1 MVIRALARELYRAQ
15 QIVHKLQD
23 QLDKAPLAER
33 DRLRQELR
41 HAQVELDQ
49 LRRLIEARKE
59 PPPFRRTY

>member
-15 QIVHKLQD
+15 QNVHKLQD
-23 QLDKAPLAER
+23 RFDKAPLAER

-41 HAQVELDQ
+41 SAQAECDQ
-49 LRRLIEARKE
+49 LRRLVEARKE